1 MNKCRADILRYR
13 LPFRQPL
20 TFRRNTL
27 RERQGLILRLYCSGR
42 YGFGEIAPL
51 PGFSS
56 ESLDQAERQ
65 LQAFCHAVNSGQ
77 FADKASLEGWSLLPS
92 VAFGVESALWW
103 LQQDSWVAAPAVAP
117 LLNGTR
123 TEILRRLEHWQGAW
137 PDEFKLKTGRSTL
150 AYDCDTLSQILG
162 IVPDFVR
169 IKLDSNRQWSFAQA
183 VRLAGA
189 IDTTR
194 VAYVEEP
201 TGHSSEFSLLFQQT
215 GLPFALDETVQQPG
229 YQFEPMP
236 GLAAIV
242 IKPTLVGGL
251 GRCQQLVSAAH
262 AEGVRAV
269 FSSSYESSIGL
280 HILEQ
285 LSAQWTPGELPGLDT
300 ATAFVEALVDER
312 IVAGQ
317 SINVKPAFIDKTY

>member
-1 MNKCRADILRYR
+1 M
-13 LPFRQPL
+13 FRQ
-20 TFRRNTL
+20 NTL
-27 RERQGLILRLYCSGR
+27 RERQGLILQLHCSGR
-42 YGFGEIAPL
+42 YGYGEVAPL

-65 LQAFCHAVNSGQ
+65 LQVFCHAVNSGQ
-77 FADKASLEGWSLLPS
+77 LAGKVSLEGWSLLPS
-92 VAFGVESALWW
+92 VAFGIESALWW
-103 LQQDSWVAAPAVAP
+103 IQQHSWQVAPAVAP
-117 LLNGTR
+117 LLNGPR
-123 TEILRRLEHWQGAW
+123 TEILLRLEHWQRTW

-150 AYDCDTLSQILG
+150 ADDCDTLNQILD
-162 IVPDFVR
+162 IVPESVR
-169 IKLDSNRQWSFAQA
+169 IKLDANGQWSFAQA
-183 VRLAGA
+183 VRLADA
-189 IDTTR
+189 VDVTR

-201 TGHSSEFSLLFQQT
+201 TGYSSEFSLLYQQT

-229 YQFEPMP
+229 YQFEPMH

-262 AEGVRAV
+262 AVGIRAV

-300 ATAFVEALVDER
+300 ATAFVEALVDET

-317 SINVKPAFIDKTY
+317 SINLKPAFIDKPYR